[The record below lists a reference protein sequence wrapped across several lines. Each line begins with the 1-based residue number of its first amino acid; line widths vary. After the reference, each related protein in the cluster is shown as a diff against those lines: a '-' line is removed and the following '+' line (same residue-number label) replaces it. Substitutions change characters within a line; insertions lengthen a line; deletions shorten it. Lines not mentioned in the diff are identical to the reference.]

1 MLAVQAENTFG
12 TYSEARTEEVDAL
25 LTNVKIILGGLEA
38 YGTMWDGIDMMAREV
53 RAAVEAATQL
63 PLEVQS
69 QMSGRSSMSPGV

>member
-1 MLAVQAENTFG
+1 
-12 TYSEARTEEVDAL
+12 
-25 LTNVKIILGGLEA
+25 
-38 YGTMWDGIDMMAREV
+38 MMAREV